1 MNALFG
7 AEAKRYVLGFATFR
21 SVLGE
26 VWFRGLLVRRPRFDA
41 RLEGRFQRGAQVPH
55 RQVVEVQAVGVAGLQ
70 GFEAQMLLGDLGE
83 EGVDGAHGVFLSG
96 WLA

>member
-1 MNALFG
+1 MNALF
-7 AEAKRYVLGFATFR
+7 ACEAKRFVPGFTTFR
-21 SVLGE
+21 SVLGD
-26 VWFRGLLVRRPRFDA
+26 VRLRGFWARRPRFDA
-41 RLEGRFQRGAQVPH
+41 CLEGRFQRGAQVPH

-83 EGVDGAHGVFLSG
+83 EGVDGGHGVFLSV